1 MALPSQSERSTSN
14 RPVMTRASANGR
26 KPLFIAVG
34 LVVAAGAVYG
44 LWAFMPSG
52 EKNPGTAEP
61 TKLADAASK
70 KPSPAPTQPIQQPA
84 QQPQPVKPE
93 PGPVVLRQGTGGGV
107 VIPPSTNPG
116 TAPAGPATVGSP
128 VGQPDPSK
136 PLPVDLGSPDLRPQ
150 PATNP
155 SASPG
160 TSPTSTGTGQPGTAP
175 PNPLAPSGST
185 SEVRTL
191 IAEADKANAEGKPL
205 AARAAYSR
213 ALAHPGAGPTEQA
226 EVREKA
232 ARLNDTLLFGPTVA
246 TGDPM
251 TEMYVVAANDNLVK
265 IARKRSLETD
275 WRLIQR
281 INKLPDPNSLR
292 VGQKLKL
299 VRGPFHAVVHKSEF
313 RLDLFQGSPD
323 EPDRWTYV
331 KSFRVGLG
339 ESNGTPTGT
348 FVIKKNSKLVD
359 PPWANP
365 RTGEKFAAND
375 PKNPIGEH
383 WLGWQGVG
391 DAAIYKGFGLHGT
404 IEPDS
409 IGQQRS
415 MGCVRMLP
423 DDIAT
428 VYEFLTEEVSVV
440 KVLP

>member
-26 KPLFIAVG
+26 RPLFIAVG

-44 LWAFMPSG
+44 LWAFMPSS
-52 EKNPGTAEP
+52 EKTPGTAEP
-61 TKLADAASK
+61 TKLADGANK
-70 KPSPAPTQPIQQPA
+70 KPSPVPAQPTQQPA
-84 QQPQPVKPE
+84 VQATPAKVD

-107 VIPPSTNPG
+107 VTPPGANPAV
-116 TAPAGPATVGSP
+116 TPAAPATIGAP
-128 VGQPDPSK
+128 VSQPDPSK

-150 PATNP
+150 PAANPSTIPGTNP
-155 SASPG
+155 SA
-160 TSPTSTGTGQPGTAP
+160 TGTGQPGTAP
-175 PNPLAPSGST
+175 TNPLAPSGST

-191 IAEADKANAEGKPL
+191 IADADKANAEGKPL
-205 AARAAYSR
+205 IARATYSR
-213 ALAHPGAGPTEQA
+213 ALTHPGAGPTEQA

-232 ARLNDTLLFGPTVA
+232 SRLNDTLIFGPTVA

-299 VRGPFHAVVHKSEF
+299 VRGPFHAIVHKSEF

-359 PPWANP
+359 PPWVNP

-404 IEPDS
+404 IEPES

>member
-26 KPLFIAVG
+26 KPLLIAVG
-34 LVVAAGAVYG
+34 LVVAAGAIYG

-52 EKNPGTAEP
+52 EKTPGSTDP
-61 TKLADAASK
+61 TKLADAAAK
-70 KPSPAPTQPIQQPA
+70 KPSPAPAQPIQQPA
-84 QQPQPVKPE
+84 QQPQPAKPE

-107 VIPPSTNPG
+107 VTPPGANPG
-116 TAPAGPATVGSP
+116 GTPAGPATVGSP

-155 SASPG
+155 STSPG
-160 TSPTSTGTGQPGTAP
+160 AGPTSTGAGQPGTTP
-175 PNPLAPSGST
+175 TSPLAPSGST
-185 SEVRTL
+185 GEVRTL
-191 IAEADKANAEGKPL
+191 IADADKANAEGKPL
-205 AARAAYSR
+205 VARAAYSR
-213 ALAHPGAGPTEQA
+213 AIVHPGAGPTEQA
-226 EVREKA
+226 EAREKA
-232 ARLNDTLLFGPTVA
+232 SRLNETLIFGPTVA

-348 FVIKKNSKLVD
+348 FVIKKHSKLVD
-359 PPWANP
+359 PPWVNP

>member
-14 RPVMTRASANGR
+14 RPVMTRASANGK
-26 KPLFIAVG
+26 KPMMIALG
-34 LVVAAGAVYG
+34 LVLAAGAIYG

-52 EKNPGTAEP
+52 EKTPSTTDQ
-61 TKLADAASK
+61 TKLADATRK
-70 KPSPAPTQPIQQPA
+70 TLEPAPPIPQPA
-84 QQPQPVKPE
+84 AQPAPSKPE
-93 PGPVVLRQGTGGGV
+93 PGPVVLRQGSGGGV
-107 VIPPSTNPG
+107 VAPPG
-116 TAPAGPATVGSP
+116 TTPGAAATGPGTIGVP
-128 VGQPDPSK
+128 VSQPDPSK
-136 PLPVDLGSPDLRPQ
+136 PPAVDLGAPDLRPT
-150 PATNP
+150 PGTNP
-155 SASPG
+155 APAG
-160 TSPTSTGTGQPGTAP
+160 AGQPGVTP
-175 PNPLAPSGST
+175 VNPLSPSGST

-191 IAEADKANAEGKPL
+191 IAEADRASTEGKPL
-205 AARAAYSR
+205 VARAAYSR
-213 ALAHPGAGPTEQA
+213 ALTHPGAGPTEQA

-232 ARLNDTLLFGPTVA
+232 ARLNETLVFGPSVA

-265 IARKRSLETD
+265 IARKRSLESD

-281 INKLPDPNSLR
+281 INKLPDPNALR

-359 PPWANP
+359 PPWVNP

-404 IEPDS
+404 IEPES

-440 KVLP
+440 NVLP